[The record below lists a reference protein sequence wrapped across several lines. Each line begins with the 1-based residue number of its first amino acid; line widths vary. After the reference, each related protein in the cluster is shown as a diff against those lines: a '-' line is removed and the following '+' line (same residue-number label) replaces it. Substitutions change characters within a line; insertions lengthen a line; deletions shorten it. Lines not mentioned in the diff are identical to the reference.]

1 MRIVGE
7 VVTVVTTIG
16 GGYDDDGYPLPKETV
31 RRPIEGCVIIPK
43 GQEVES
49 IGKDATLAS
58 KDVSVLAPVF
68 ITDIAE
74 GDTLVIRNE
83 NYRVSA
89 PVFQHRSAFAT
100 GRGGT
105 EIQAENV
112 RVT

>member
-7 VVTVVTTIG
+7 VVTLVKTIG
-16 GGYDDDGYPLPKETV
+16 GGFDDDGFPLPKEIV
-31 RRPIEGCVIIPK
+31 RTPIEGCVIIPK

-58 KDVSVLAPVF
+58 KDVSVLTPVF
-68 ITDIAE
+68 LTNVAE

-89 PVFQHRSAFAT
+89 PVFHHKSAFGT